1 MVVPPV
7 TYDGGDGRPSAP
19 GINAKVLRLGIEQS
33 EREAAR
39 VTKLKRKQG
48 RIVRRVKGYIII
60 SDSSDDYGS
69 DYDGSDIDPPPAAEL
84 LQY

>member
-7 TYDGGDGRPSAP
+7 TYDGGDRRPPASR
-19 GINAKVLRLGIEQS
+19 INAKALRLGIEQS
-33 EREAAR
+33 EQEAAR
-39 VTKLKRKQG
+39 VAKLKRKQD
-48 RIVRRVKGYIII
+48 RVVRRVKGYIII

-84 LQY
+84 LH